1 MDGGYREC
9 YMGCGLICRIREN
22 PKNTG
27 EEKLV
32 AWSDFSRRL
41 CSVERMWSVANDPSM
56 VRFLWKYFLQFTE
69 HLKPMM

>member
-41 CSVERMWSVANDPSM
+41 CSVERM
-56 VRFLWKYFLQFTE
+56 
-69 HLKPMM
+69 